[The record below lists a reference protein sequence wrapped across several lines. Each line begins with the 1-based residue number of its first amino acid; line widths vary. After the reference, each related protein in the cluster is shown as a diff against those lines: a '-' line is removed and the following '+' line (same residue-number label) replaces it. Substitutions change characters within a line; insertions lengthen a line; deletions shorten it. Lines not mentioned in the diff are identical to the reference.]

1 MTNFDDLSKKPSKFL
16 SFTSL
21 TVEEFLAVTTCIFAV
36 KFQQYM
42 EKFTVEGEIRGKR
55 KYVEYKNA
63 CLPTIE
69 NKLLFILT
77 YLKGNDLQERLG
89 EMFDM
94 SQPKANLWIH
104 VLHEVLNQ
112 TFA

>member
-1 MTNFDDLSKKPSKFL
+1 MTNFNDLSKNPRRFL
-16 SFTSL
+16 SFTGF
-21 TVEEFLAVTTCIFAV
+21 TVEEFLALLPFFAS

-42 EKFTVEGEIRGKR
+42 EKFTLEGKTRQNR

-63 CLPTIE
+63 GLPLIE

-77 YLKGNDLQERLG
+77 YLKGNDLQERIA
-89 EMFDM
+89 EMFGI

-104 VLHEVLNQ
+104 VLHTARRLE
-112 TFA
+112 